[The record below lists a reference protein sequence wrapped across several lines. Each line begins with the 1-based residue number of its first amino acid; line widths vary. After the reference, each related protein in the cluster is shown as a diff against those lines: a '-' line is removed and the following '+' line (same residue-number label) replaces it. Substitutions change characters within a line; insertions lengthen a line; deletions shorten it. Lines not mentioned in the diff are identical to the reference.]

1 MKRSLFFS
9 LMTFSAVLRI
19 EAQEAIYDT
28 TSNVKFERSS
38 GTKGMR
44 THDRAAEYYKTA
56 IGIFQGKL
64 KQLTNK
70 EIVIENQANQIVSI
84 RRSHRTK
91 FLRND
96 EPIRPTDIDLDTP
109 VTVEATEES
118 SVNLV
123 ALNVSVDTSARKMNT
138 SAPFGTGREAGD
150 DIDSPHLGSV
160 PESAS
165 PRNTPARNQ
174 SGTLTEAAC
183 RLSATKR

>member
-9 LMTFSAVLRI
+9 LLTFSAVLRI
-19 EAQEAIYDT
+19 GAQEAIYNT

-44 THDRAAEYYKTA
+44 THDIAANYSKTA
-56 IGIFQGKL
+56 IGIFLGKL

-96 EPIRPTDIDLDTP
+96 ERIRPTDIDLDTP
-109 VTVEATEES
+109 VTVDATEPS
-118 SVNLV
+118 SVSLV
-123 ALNVSVDTSARKMNT
+123 ALNVSIDTSATKMNT
-138 SAPFGTGREAGD
+138 SAPVWHR
-150 DIDSPHLGSV
+150 P
-160 PESAS
+160 
-165 PRNTPARNQ
+165 
-174 SGTLTEAAC
+174 
-183 RLSATKR
+183 